1 MKIVLQ
7 DTMKASSSS
16 SGNTNKEKVK
26 GKKEKYDSAC
36 AYENL

>member
-7 DTMKASSSS
+7 DTMKASSS